1 MIVYLGRILYGLPI
15 PMIAGGVYG
24 FTIMLI
30 MIPVLLYRMRY
41 EERVLDSMFW
51 QEIPEYADR
60 TKKIIP
66 FTYQDF
72 G

>member
-41 EERVLDSMFW
+41 EERVLDSMF
-51 QEIPEYADR
+51 
-60 TKKIIP
+60 
-66 FTYQDF
+66 
-72 G
+72 